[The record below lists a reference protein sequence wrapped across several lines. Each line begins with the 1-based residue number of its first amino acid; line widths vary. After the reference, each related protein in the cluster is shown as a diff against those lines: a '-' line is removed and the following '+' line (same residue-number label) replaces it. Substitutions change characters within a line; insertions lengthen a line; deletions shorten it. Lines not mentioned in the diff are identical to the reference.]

1 MTDFCLGPD
10 AIIGIIHQV
19 HLMERMC
26 GRTGIPAHAA
36 RKVDPELWFDARLR
50 CIGCTVSRQCAQ
62 FLASAR
68 STGQRP
74 VPSFCA
80 NRVFFTEQ
88 NSSPVPGRVQ

>member
-10 AIIGIIHQV
+10 AIIDITRQV
-19 HLMERMC
+19 HLMDRMC
-26 GRTGIPAHAA
+26 ERAGIPAHAA
-36 RKVDPELWFDARLR
+36 RKADPGLWFDARLR
-50 CIGCTVSRQCAQ
+50 CLGCTVSRQCAQ

-68 STGQRP
+68 NTGQRP

-88 NSSPVPGRVQ
+88 NSAPVPGRVQ